1 MQITPKQRRRAVR
14 VHFLT
19 LQGNSHKEIAESFK
33 ISRATVRADL
43 QLIETHWSEIA
54 AAAADDLLLESLQ
67 LLELRLSMANPDKT
81 IDQQRQPPHARRV
94 PARPGRP
101 AKPSSPPSPEKSAA
115 PSTRSIS
122 ESSNAPTNPPSTKR
136 KSRKPTKPA
145 TELTISATPKPTIS
159 SPEQE
164 IVQSEPEKEKFPR
177 RTRPRGPD
185 QGSHHPLP
193 PAQRPIRAQILQ
205 FLDQLTT
212 PEPKIYAEAAG

>member
-67 LLELRLSMANPDKT
+67 LLEGRVTLATRDKSIDELANRLTPVEYLRARDARETQFTALAREIRRTVHEVHQRVEQRPDQPAL
-81 IDQQRQPPHARRV
+81 DQEEVQ
-94 PARPGRP
+94 
-101 AKPSSPPSPEKSAA
+101 E
-115 PSTRSIS
+115 TD
-122 ESSNAPTNPPSTKR
+122 ETSTK
-136 KSRKPTKPA
+136 
-145 TELTISATPKPTIS
+145 LTISATPKPTIS

-164 IVQSEPEKEKFPR
+164 IVQSEPEKEKIPEDTPQDDLIQEAITHFPHLKGQSE
-177 RTRPRGPD
+177 T
-185 QGSHHPLP
+185 
-193 PAQRPIRAQILQ
+193 QILQ
-205 FLDQLTT
+205 FLDQGTT
-212 PEPKIYAEAAG
+212 PEPKTYAEAAG

>member
-1 MQITPKQRRRAVR
+1 MQITPRQRRRAVR

-67 LLELRLSMANPDKT
+67 LLEGRVTLATRDKSIDELANRLTPVEYLRARDARETQFTALAREIRRTVHEVHQRVEQRPDQPAL
-81 IDQQRQPPHARRV
+81 DQEDLQ
-94 PARPGRP
+94 
-101 AKPSSPPSPEKSAA
+101 E
-115 PSTRSIS
+115 TD
-122 ESSNAPTNPPSTKR
+122 ETTTK
-136 KSRKPTKPA
+136 
-145 TELTISATPKPTIS
+145 LTISATPKPTIS

-164 IVQSEPEKEKFPR
+164 IVQSEPEKEKIPR
-177 RTRPRGPD
+177 RTPQRRPDP
-185 QGSHHPLP
+185 GSHHPLP
-193 PAQRPIRAQILQ
+193 PSKANPTAQILQ